1 MSTAH
6 LEQIAHIKQTMA
18 TLETRRSE
26 WGDTLVDT
34 SLQALHKQLAELENQ
49 LNPPPQ
55 QRKLATILYADMV
68 ASTNLSQHLEP
79 DEVLDIVDLALKRLA
94 EPVEAHGG
102 HVTRFQGDGFK
113 AVFGLPLAHE
123 NDPKQAVR
131 AGLEI
136 LEVAQEIAQEWQ
148 EQLGLPN
155 FQVRVGINTG
165 MVAAGGETEAEDT
178 VMGRAVNLA
187 ARLES
192 AAPPGGLLISHHTF
206 RHVRGIFNVEPHAPI
221 QAKGFDRPVEVYL
234 VRSAKPR
241 AFHVLTRGVEGI
253 ETRMVGRE
261 TELKYLQ
268 DALLTAIGEGEGQLV
283 TVVGE
288 AGIGKSRLLFEF
300 QNWME
305 LLPQGVL
312 LFLGQATQES
322 QHIPFSLLR
331 DLFIISY
338 RIKDTDPVEIVR
350 DKFEQG
356 ITESIFDSPAGFDQ
370 SDLSNQAQVHLLGQL
385 LGFDFSYS
393 PHLKGFLQDAEALR
407 NRGLL
412 ALEDYFK
419 TLCTQKAIVI
429 LLEDLHWADESSLD
443 AIRRLGK
450 ITPNMPLLIV
460 CLTRGELYELCP
472 YWGEGEQFHTRLD
485 LHILSK
491 RESHQL
497 VGEILQFVDQL
508 PLELSELVA
517 NSSEGNPFYL
527 EELIKVLIEQDVILT
542 GEVDHQGIA
551 RWRVV
556 GERLTQIELPTTLTG
571 VLQARL
577 DCLTIAEK
585 KLLQQAAVVGR
596 TFWKSLVEHLSF
608 EEDCNMG
615 GEQLAEVV
623 KVLRE
628 KELIFQHEESA
639 ITGGV
644 EYSFKHD
651 LLREVVYETVLIRD
665 RRRYHEL
672 VADWLL
678 ANCGE
683 RLGEYYGVIGE
694 HLALARKTAEATRY
708 FLRAGDR
715 ALVNYANTEA
725 QRYYQRALVLEPEDE
740 LRWKLLSGLG
750 RAYNRQGMYE
760 RAIENWEV
768 GIEICRRREDVEGLA
783 YLVTLTM
790 RAANPNYP
798 EHTMQFYQV
807 ALTLVEQLHEGPLL
821 AHMLHQVGRSY
832 HFNGISEDAR
842 RYCQYAL
849 EMGERLGDVAVQA
862 DTLTTMALLV
872 DMTQE
877 DALQALT
884 RAEKLAESQQLM
896 YILGRSRHNLS
907 EVTFHS
913 FGDLETSHTLAL
925 NAAEVVR
932 MRGDIEWE
940 LAALNSAAS
949 IRLEMGNFEG
959 AKVLLDHIENRL
971 TSYPI
976 LDWIQQVTLSWW
988 GLYQTFRGDWASALE
1003 SIYQVMKYAKLEK
1016 NRRHLFDPTFLSLL
1030 PVSLE
1035 VDRFYE
1041 RQNWVEIESTLR
1053 KVLDIPGEILNPA
1066 AYSLM
1071 SIVFSRQ
1078 GDVDKAEQWL
1088 LEASDRTQVSFV
1100 FTNRRYFKKAKIE
1113 LAVAKKEWT
1122 TAMNELEKFVEFI
1135 EHYGFRWEQARALLE
1150 CGDVCVA
1157 RRAVGDLEKAKAL
1170 YIQSLEMFTE
1180 IGADGYVNVVKERL
1194 DDLGSLGK
1202 INP

>member
-1 MSTAH
+1 MAIH
-6 LEQIAHIKQTMA
+6 DDRKIDNIKQA
-18 TLETRRSE
+18 ISQLESQRE
-26 WGDTLVDT
+26 ILGDETVRE
-34 SLQALHKQLAELENQ
+34 SLKPLRKKLASLEGSI
-49 LNPPPQ
+49 LEIEH
-55 QRKLATILYADMV
+55 QRKLATILFMDV
-68 ASTNLSQHLEP
+68 VGSTRLGQLLEP
-79 DEVLDIVDLALKRLA
+79 DEVLELMDGALKRLA
-94 EPVEAHGG
+94 APIEEHGG

-113 AVFGLPLAHE
+113 AVFGVPVAHE
-123 NDPKQAVR
+123 NDPEQAVR
-131 AGLEI
+131 AGLRI
-136 LEVAQEIAQEWQ
+136 LELAQDIAREW
-148 EQLGLPN
+148 EQQHAIPG
-155 FQVRVGINTG
+155 FQVRIGVNTG
-165 MVAAGGETEAEDT
+165 LVASGGETEADDT

-192 AAPPGGLLISHHTF
+192 AAPPGGLLISHFTY
-206 RHVRGIFNVEPHAPI
+206 RHVRGVFDVDVLPPI
-221 QAKGFDRPVEVYL
+221 RAKGFDKPVEVYL
-234 VRSAKPR
+234 VKRAKPR
-241 AFHVLTRGVEGI
+241 SFRVLNRGVEGV

-261 TELKYLQ
+261 AELKYLQ
-268 DALLTAIGEGEGQLV
+268 DALLTAVKDGEGQVV

-288 AGIGKSRLLFEF
+288 AGVGKSRLIYEF
-300 QNWME
+300 QNWLT
-305 LLPQGVL
+305 LLPQRVL

-331 DLFIISY
+331 DLFILSY

-419 TLCTQKAIVI
+419 TLCTQKAVVI
-429 LLEDLHWADESSLD
+429 LLEDLHWADQSSLD
-443 AIRRLGK
+443 AIRWLGK

-460 CLTRGELYELCP
+460 CLTRGDLYELCP

-485 LHILSK
+485 LHLLSK

-508 PLELSELVA
+508 PLELRELVA

-556 GERLTQIELPTTLTG
+556 GDRLTQIELPTTLTG
-571 VLQARL
+571 VLEARL

-585 KLLQQAAVVGR
+585 KMLQQAAVAGR
-596 TFWKSLVEHLSF
+596 TFWISLVEHISF
-608 EEDCNMG
+608 EDDCNLD

-694 HLALARKTAEATRY
+694 HLALARKTAKATSY
-708 FLRAGDR
+708 FLQAGDR
-715 ALVNYANTEA
+715 ALVNYANIES
-725 QRYYQRALVLEPEDE
+725 QRYYERSLVLEPEDK

-790 RAANPNYP
+790 RAAIPYHP
-798 EHTMQFYQV
+798 EHAMQFCQV
-807 ALTLVEQLHEGPLL
+807 ALRLVEQMHEGPLL

-872 DMTQE
+872 DITQE

-913 FGDLETSHTLAL
+913 FGDLETSHSLAL
-925 NAAEVVR
+925 KAAEVVR
-932 MRGDIEWE
+932 MRGDVEWE
-940 LAALNSAAS
+940 LAALSNAAS

-976 LDWIQQVTLSWW
+976 LDWIQQVTLSWR
-988 GLYQTFRGDWASALE
+988 GLYQTFRGDWSSALE
-1003 SIYQVMKYAKLEK
+1003 SIYQVIKYGCTEK
-1016 NRRHLFDPTFLSLL
+1016 TIRPNK
-1030 PVSLE
+1030 
-1035 VDRFYE
+1035 YE
-1041 RQNWVEIESTLR
+1041 LYTPQ
-1053 KVLDIPGEILNPA
+1053 KGHFVL
-1066 AYSLM
+1066 
-1071 SIVFSRQ
+1071 
-1078 GDVDKAEQWL
+1078 
-1088 LEASDRTQVSFV
+1088 
-1100 FTNRRYFKKAKIE
+1100 
-1113 LAVAKKEWT
+1113 
-1122 TAMNELEKFVEFI
+1122 
-1135 EHYGFRWEQARALLE
+1135 
-1150 CGDVCVA
+1150 
-1157 RRAVGDLEKAKAL
+1157 
-1170 YIQSLEMFTE
+1170 
-1180 IGADGYVNVVKERL
+1180 
-1194 DDLGSLGK
+1194 
-1202 INP
+1202 